1 MKKAFIVTILILLL
15 VSMSLS
21 ATAKGVL
28 HGSIEVEEGQ
38 TATLYKKPD
47 EHSQP
52 ILHFYNGFIVT
63 ISEESE
69 DWLYVAFRHITFY
82 DTQLTDLTGY
92 LKRESV
98 HIGDGYLDVNVET
111 PYALVRSANK
121 TGEITLFDAPDNA
134 SEKLAT
140 YLDGTVL
147 SIKGEIDDWYY
158 VEIGV
163 AEGFVAKN
171 DVVLT
176 GMQGK
181 AYWDYPRN
189 GYVKFN
195 HALET
200 ISFHLYPSLNAP
212 TSVKGD
218 GKSFEDDVDQYIAK
232 MGDWYQI
239 VAADGRVYFVH
250 SQYIMQP

>member
-1 MKKAFIVTILILLL
+1 M
-15 VSMSLS
+15 
-21 ATAKGVL
+21 AKGYL
-28 HGSIEVEEGQ
+28 PGSIEVQEGQ
-38 TATLYKKPD
+38 TATLYQKPD
-47 EHSQP
+47 EHSQQ
-52 ILHFYNGFIVT
+52 ILHFYNGFFVT
-63 ISEESE
+63 ILEESE
-69 DWLYVAFRHITFY
+69 DWLYVGFRHIMFY
-82 DTQLTDLTGY
+82 DTQLTDLSGY
-92 LKRESV
+92 VKRENVNISN
-98 HIGDGYLDVNVET
+98 GYLDVNMET

-121 TGEITLFDAPDNA
+121 TGEITLFDAPNSA
-134 SEKLAT
+134 SAKLAT
-140 YLDGTVL
+140 YLDSTVL
-147 SIKGEIDDWYY
+147 SIKGEIDDWYF
-158 VEIGV
+158 VKVGE
-163 AEGFVAKN
+163 AAGFVAKN

-181 AYWDYPRN
+181 NYWDYPRN